1 MLETRM
7 RELSANEMEVWI
19 YDVKRNPQVS
29 KGRSEEEKMAKL
41 KEESVVDLELDFL
54 APYLERYQDLDA
66 MSKMQATEVTFRAL
80 TSFRAK
86 KWYCLT

>member
-1 MLETRM
+1 MADLLETRM

-41 KEESVVDLELDFL
+41 KE
-54 APYLERYQDLDA
+54 
-66 MSKMQATEVTFRAL
+66 
-80 TSFRAK
+80 
-86 KWYCLT
+86 